1 MREEDE
7 EDQLQEHK
15 KQFDRMAK
23 TVNELVSIT
32 DTSTKTIKK
41 KSKNVKHREWK
52 VLDERRV
59 TLKGKAEIEE
69 ITSVAVK
76 VDFENIQM

>member
-41 KSKNVKHREWK
+41 KAKTSN
-52 VLDERRV
+52 
-59 TLKGKAEIEE
+59 IE
-69 ITSVAVK
+69 
-76 VDFENIQM
+76 NGRC

>member
-1 MREEDE
+1 M
-7 EDQLQEHK
+7 
-15 KQFDRMAK
+15 
-23 TVNELVSIT
+23 
-32 DTSTKTIKK
+32 
-41 KSKNVKHREWK
+41 
-52 VLDERRV
+52 LDERRV